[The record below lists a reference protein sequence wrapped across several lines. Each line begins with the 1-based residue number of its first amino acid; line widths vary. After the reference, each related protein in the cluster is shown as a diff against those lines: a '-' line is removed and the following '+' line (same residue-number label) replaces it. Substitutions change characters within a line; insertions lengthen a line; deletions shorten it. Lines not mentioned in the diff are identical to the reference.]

1 MKQVRVQ
8 QLVYDLLLEISKKRR
23 ITPENFIE
31 QLVLQE
37 YKKK

>member
-23 ITPENFIE
+23 TTPENLIE